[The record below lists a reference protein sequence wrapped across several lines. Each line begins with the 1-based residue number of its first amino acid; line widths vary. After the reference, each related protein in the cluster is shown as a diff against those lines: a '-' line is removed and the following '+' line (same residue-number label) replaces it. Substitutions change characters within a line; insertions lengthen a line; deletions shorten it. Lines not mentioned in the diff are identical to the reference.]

1 MFDISDCGFMVR
13 FDALKSALINDVP
26 ESVPEKLTGI
36 KLRIYELI
44 KANPCV
50 SRPQLAAQ
58 CGKSVKTIGR
68 YLAEMKN
75 LIQHT
80 GPAKGGRWIIL
91 SSSNSKK

>member
-1 MFDISDCGFMVR
+1 MVR

-26 ESVPEKLTGI
+26 ESVPENVPEKLTGI

-50 SRPQLAAQ
+50 SRPHLAAQ